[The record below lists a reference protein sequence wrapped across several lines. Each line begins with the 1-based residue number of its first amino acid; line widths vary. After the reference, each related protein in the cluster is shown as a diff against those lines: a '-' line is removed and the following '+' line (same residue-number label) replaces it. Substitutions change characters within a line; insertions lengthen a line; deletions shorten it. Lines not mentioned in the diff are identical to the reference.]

1 MIPKNQSVLLRY
13 LIRCFCDISIGVFEL
28 ITNHLV
34 LQVASAGARVV
45 AADSCDTY
53 TVSLWRHPDRGPTS
67 GSQASNNPLP
77 FHREHLNGIQIFSI
91 RIHIQAFLPRHEHLR
106 PHPKDSIQ
114 FLKAKVRESFGR
126 YCNCF
131 AHNNFRRYGFEGEY
145 PMHYALNNPFQTLPR
160 LEYLTDCR
168 HHQLNNQPPRFPRK
182 IAINKLRFPRKQSIF
197 RTYIL
202 GFPAYYFA
210 HILYVYFA

>member
-77 FHREHLNGIQIFSI
+77 FHREHLNGIQIFSV

-114 FLKAKVRESFGR
+114 FLKVKVRESFGR
-126 YCNCF
+126 YCDCF
-131 AHNNFRRYGFEGEY
+131 AHLNFRRYGFEGESLFDDLLVLARSSAH
-145 PMHYALNNPFQTLPR
+145 PSPR
-160 LEYLTDCR
+160 PCRRKSLHRPLTD
-168 HHQLNNQPPRFPRK
+168 QLTLELAHSAEDGVEEPS
-182 IAINKLRFPRKQSIF
+182 LRSGRIEP
-197 RTYIL
+197 
-202 GFPAYYFA
+202 GF
-210 HILYVYFA
+210 LQ

>member
-13 LIRCFCDISIGVFEL
+13 LIRCFCDILIGVFEL

-34 LQVASAGARVV
+34 LQAASAGARVV
-45 AADSCDTY
+45 SADSWNTY
-53 TVSLWRHPDRGPTS
+53 TVSLWRHPARGPTS
-67 GSQASNNPLP
+67 GSQASDNPIP
-77 FHREHLNGIQIFSI
+77 FRGEHLNGIQIFSI

-131 AHNNFRRYGFEGEY
+131 AHLNFRRYGFEGERLFDDLLVLARSSAH
-145 PMHYALNNPFQTLPR
+145 PSPRPCGRKTFHRPLPNQLTLE
-160 LEYLTDCR
+160 LAHSAEYGEEKSSLRSCR
-168 HHQLNNQPPRFPRK
+168 IEPRF
-182 IAINKLRFPRKQSIF
+182 LQ
-197 RTYIL
+197 
-202 GFPAYYFA
+202 
-210 HILYVYFA
+210 

>member
-131 AHNNFRRYGFEGEY
+131 AHNSNASDVHLFSLEVFFDITLDIVFELLALKNIHVVYESYYEPSGGLAPKDISREY
-145 PMHYALNNPFQTLPR
+145 PR
-160 LEYLTDCR
+160 
-168 HHQLNNQPPRFPRK
+168 
-182 IAINKLRFPRKQSIF
+182 ISAID
-197 RTYIL
+197 
-202 GFPAYYFA
+202 
-210 HILYVYFA
+210 

>member
-1 MIPKNQSVLLRY
+1 MILKNQSVLLRY

-114 FLKAKVRESFGR
+114 FLKVKVRESFGR
-126 YCNCF
+126 YCDCF
-131 AHNNFRRYGFEGEY
+131 AHLNFRRYGFEGESLFDDLLVLARSSAH
-145 PMHYALNNPFQTLPR
+145 PSPR
-160 LEYLTDCR
+160 PRRRKTFHRTLTDEFALELAHSSEYGEEKSSLR
-168 HHQLNNQPPRFPRK
+168 SFRIEPRF
-182 IAINKLRFPRKQSIF
+182 LQ
-197 RTYIL
+197 
-202 GFPAYYFA
+202 
-210 HILYVYFA
+210 